1 MGKSKRKQ
9 STTTGGQENPRAS
22 NPRAHP
28 YSTRFRAVTRET
40 MGQAQAVTR
49 GSQARAGPKH
59 PAGERTAQ
67 ATQRP
72 SMVTRARG
80 GATATGPPGKPTERG
95 NEHAAVTT
103 PSGSKKG
110 AAKGR
115 KASATHAS
123 KKAKTTVPKQAATL
137 VSVGQPGAKA
147 DSAAYRLE
155 QGLVL
160 SAAEQ
165 ARIRE
170 AMPTGEFEELLQ
182 GTVTTEG
189 LETVIDDLFEES
201 PADKRHAALVERFRA
216 YVAERDRKDQKA
228 KRGSAAAR
236 GVQFCFEFFEEAGAE
251 KGRRTRNLQCD
262 TQDCKEQKCCP
273 REYAASTVEKQGR
286 ALAGAEADIGALAK
300 VFGSSEWSKLM
311 GRFQRRQVKNGRTA
325 VKAAPIFQHDL
336 EELMLESDTM
346 VSAAESENE
355 AMTAVKGAQA
365 ASTIAADTE
374 TGRRTMDI
382 SKITTKEVSFVD
394 RHVPGREQIL
404 LGLVDTKHP
413 IPNDM
418 VLLRCRCSAD
428 RDPADWDRT
437 CAVCWIERYIRL
449 MAEYG
454 IVIGAPES
462 GPFLFPFIFSNS
474 GNGGFP
480 QVGRGRRHGDTVY
493 NKFEH
498 APTDHA
504 ARWMKKATER
514 AGIDTEYT
522 PHGSRGA
529 VAVVSLALGKSP
541 RAINQAQGWA
551 PNSKQFKTYGR
562 LLQQQAMSKQPIINA
577 GDVSAFLG
585 KKWTGFA

>member
-1 MGKSKRKQ
+1 MGKTARKQ
-9 STTTGGQENPRAS
+9 STTPGGRKSPRAS
-22 NPRAHP
+22 DSRAHP
-28 YSTRFRAVTRET
+28 YTTQFRAITRET
-40 MGQAQAVTR
+40 MRQAQAVTR
-49 GSQARAGPKH
+49 GSQARVGPEH
-59 PAGERTAQ
+59 PAGKRAAQ
-67 ATQRP
+67 VTQLP
-72 SMVTRARG
+72 TMVTRARG
-80 GATATGPPGKPTERG
+80 GTTATKPPGKPNGHG
-95 NEHAAVTT
+95 NEHATGT
-103 PSGSKKG
+103 KPSGSKKR
-110 AAKGR
+110 AAKSR
-115 KASATHAS
+115 TASATHTG
-123 KKAKTTVPKQAATL
+123 KKAKTTRPKQAAARA
-137 VSVGQPGAKA
+137 SVGQPETKA
-147 DSAAYRLE
+147 DSAACRLE

-160 SAAEQ
+160 SAEEQ

-170 AMPTGEFEELLQ
+170 AMPAGEFEELLQ
-182 GTVTTEG
+182 GAVTTG
-189 LETVIDDLFEES
+189 GFETVIDDLFEES

-216 YVAERDRKDQKA
+216 YVAEQDRKGQKT
-228 KRGSAAAR
+228 RQGSAAAR
-236 GVQFCFEFFEEAGAE
+236 GVPFCFGFFEQAGAE
-251 KGRRTRNLQCD
+251 KGRRTRNLQCG

-336 EELMLESDTM
+336 EEMMLESDTV

-355 AMTAVKGAQA
+355 AMAAVKGAQA
-365 ASTIAADTE
+365 ASIIATDTE

-394 RHVPGREQIL
+394 RHAPGREQIL
-404 LGLVDTKHP
+404 LGLVDTKNP

-418 VLLRCRCSAD
+418 VLLRCRCSVG

-454 IVIGAPES
+454 IIIGAPES
-462 GPFLFPFIFSNS
+462 SPFLFPFIYSNA

-480 QVGRGRRHGDTVY
+480 QVGRDRRHGDTVY
-493 NKFEH
+493 SKFEH

-504 ARWMKKATER
+504 ARWMKKVTER

-541 RAINQAQGWA
+541 QAINQAQGWA

-562 LLQQQAMSKQPIINA
+562 LLQQQAMSKQPVINA
-577 GDVSAFLG
+577 EDVSAFLG